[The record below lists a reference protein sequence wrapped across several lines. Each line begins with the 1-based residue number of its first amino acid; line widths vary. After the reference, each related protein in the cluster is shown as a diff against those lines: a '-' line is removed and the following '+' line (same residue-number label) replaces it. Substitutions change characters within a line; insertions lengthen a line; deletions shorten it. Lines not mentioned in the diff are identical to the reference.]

1 MIIILCDSY
10 QDAKDAYDIFMD
22 YLEHYEPWEIRVI
35 YKNCLC
41 VETWDDLR
49 YLFIYYRCLELLSP
63 EDKDDVLYVDHF
75 FEGLPGFY
83 EE

>member
-10 QDAKDAYDIFMD
+10 QDAKDSYDIFMD
-22 YLEHYEPWEIRVI
+22 YLEHSEPWEIRVT
-35 YKNCLC
+35 YDNCLC

-49 YLFIYYRCLELLSP
+49 YLFIYYRCLELLSI
-63 EDKDDVLYVDHF
+63 EDKEDVLYVDRF
-75 FEGLPGFY
+75 FEELPGFY